1 MFILRRLAA
10 TATSIRLF
18 PKKKSVATMLACG
31 HHWFRN
37 HDVRFRFTAFAMARR
52 LPVGLNMTSRGV
64 GVSSAMAAHRPG
76 VRCLAPSMVRCR
88 KFRSPLGV
96 CWLPHICESG
106 PHNHV
111 DSATHSVLC
120 LSFLVYFTVLCI
132 ASYDGRIMNWK

>member
-1 MFILRRLAA
+1 MKHHYSTMFILRRLAA

-18 PKKKSVATMLACG
+18 PRKKSVETMLACD

-37 HDVRFRFTAFAMARR
+37 HDVRFRLTASAMIRR

-76 VRCLAPSMVRCR
+76 DRCLALSMLCCR

-96 CWLPHICESG
+96 CWLPHTCESG
-106 PHNHV
+106 PHSHV
-111 DSATHSVLC
+111 DSTTHVT
-120 LSFLVYFTVLCI
+120 FLYAMYI
-132 ASYDGRIMNWK
+132 N